1 MPPTD
6 RPSDPTLG
14 GRKDPDELMRAAS
27 PANAH
32 PPDRPVPHP
41 ERVSDAYADERVQEK
56 IAMYAEPRPREGLQ
70 AVNDD
75 LKRAGVPPAWRL
87 HYITAV
93 AHLGRV
99 GAQTLGER
107 LERSERD

>member
-1 MPPTD
+1 MPQGG
-6 RPSDPTLG
+6 SAGDPTLG

-27 PANAH
+27 PAGVH
-32 PPDRPVPHP
+32 PPDQPVPHP
-41 ERVSDAYADERVQEK
+41 ERVSDAYADERVREK
-56 IAMYAEPRPREGLQ
+56 IGMYADSRPRHGLE
-70 AVNDD
+70 AVNED

-99 GAQTLGER
+99 GAETLGER
-107 LERSERD
+107 IERSARD